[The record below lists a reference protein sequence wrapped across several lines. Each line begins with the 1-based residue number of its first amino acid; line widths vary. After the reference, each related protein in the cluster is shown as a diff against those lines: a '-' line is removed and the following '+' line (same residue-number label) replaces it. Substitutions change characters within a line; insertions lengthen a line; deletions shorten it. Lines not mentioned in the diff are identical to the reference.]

1 MDSDT
6 NPKEERRA
14 VFQLVLTIFG
24 LIVISSF
31 LLAINTGMVFGLTQ
45 GINQL
50 LPERVGVSQLIQF
63 SIYIGPV
70 ALLCLEWYL
79 WDLITTRKLR

>member
-1 MDSDT
+1 MDSEL

-14 VFQLVLTIFG
+14 VVRLVVYVFG
-24 LIVISSF
+24 LMLVGSL

-45 GINQL
+45 GINQI
-50 LPERVGVSQLIQF
+50 LPERIGVSQLVQF
-63 SIYIGPV
+63 SIYLGPV

-79 WDLITTRKLR
+79 WDLVTTRKL